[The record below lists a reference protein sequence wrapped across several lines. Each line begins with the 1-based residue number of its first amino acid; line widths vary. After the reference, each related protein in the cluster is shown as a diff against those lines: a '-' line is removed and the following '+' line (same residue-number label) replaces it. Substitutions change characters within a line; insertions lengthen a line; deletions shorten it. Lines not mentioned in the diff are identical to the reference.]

1 MSMEKDR
8 QFEEQ
13 LRSIQPAAPS
23 MELGDRIG
31 SAIASVERRK
41 RMAQWRMAGAWGG
54 LAAAAAA
61 LITFG
66 ILLFNGRLEIA
77 TSSQGAEESALPTL
91 ALEDSPAAQPDAF
104 RPVLAENNLKGRI
117 DEGIVFLDNG
127 LTARRY
133 RYEFIDRVVWRNPSD
148 GAVVEM
154 EIPRDE
160 VVLIPVQTF

>member
-1 MSMEKDR
+1 MSLEKDK

-13 LRSIQPAAPS
+13 LRGARPVPPRAQLR
-23 MELGDRIG
+23 ERI
-31 SAIASVERRK
+31 ERSLTKEERK
-41 RMAQWRMAGAWGG
+41 RNLARLKIFTGWGG

-66 ILLFNGRLEIA
+66 ILLFNGRLGLEPDSRNLEEA
-77 TSSQGAEESALPTL
+77 DVSPLTVDTTAEA
-91 ALEDSPAAQPDAF
+91 DPDAF

-133 RYEFIDRVVWRNPSD
+133 RYEFVDRVVWRNPAD

>member
-1 MSMEKDR
+1 MSLEKDK
-8 QFEEQ
+8 QFEKQ
-13 LRSIQPAAPS
+13 LRESRPVVPSPA
-23 MELGDRIG
+23 LRDRIG
-31 SAIASVERRK
+31 EAIAAKERKQNLAR
-41 RMAQWRMAGAWGG
+41 WRIISGWGG
-54 LAAAAAA
+54 LAVAAAA

-66 ILLFNGRLEIA
+66 ILLFNGRLEVA
-77 TSSQGAEESALPTL
+77 MQSQQSQEEV
-91 ALEDSPAAQPDAF
+91 SPPLTVSNMPQENPDAF
-104 RPVLAENNLKGRI
+104 KPVLAENNLKGRI

-133 RYEFIDRVVWRNPSD
+133 RYEFVDRVVWRNPAD